1 MTNPFCSSSKLNIPL
16 TLELCQQM
24 HAEALLRMAQGRIVD
39 EAPGSVPVARL
50 RELISYAGPET
61 CLAHPDVIKHLFQ
74 GMTVAIYQVI
84 EALYCSRVERSIK
97 TLTRIMGSLATH
109 ANRPPL
115 HEEAIW
121 AICLYLDEKREHS
134 LRVTTKPGNAQ
145 WWLGEIAH
153 VPLATPEDHQAKTT
167 LVAII
172 DISTPCVLAF
182 RADSSQSFTEL
193 AALSLYDA
201 LIAGRCPHPFGAG
214 GLVWEVP
221 TRLLTTETLPRTCE
235 RACALLGVK
244 TDSCTRSTL
253 PLIEDLATYWRDLH
267 TQGSVPVTQ
276 RAVLFDS
283 ILNRTYGE
291 SPLRK
296 REQADHRFRQSI
308 GYQSDPAHLVPAL
321 RTLLP
326 SYDASINA
334 CGEVFF
340 NGLHYT
346 DDLLTLFPKAR
357 VSLRQSEQTEAVAW
371 VYLDGEMLVEARAR
385 ELARRDG
392 SYRAHR

>member
-1 MTNPFCSSSKLNIPL
+1 MINPFCSSSLLNRPL
-16 TLELCQQM
+16 LPELCQRI
-24 HAEALLRMAQGRIVD
+24 HAEALLRVARGRFAD
-39 EAPGSVPVARL
+39 EAPGSVPAARL
-50 RELISYAGPET
+50 RELISYTGPET
-61 CLAHPDVIKHLFQ
+61 CLAHPDVIEHLFQ

-84 EALYCSRVERSIK
+84 EALYCSRIERSIK
-97 TLTRIMGSLATH
+97 MLTRIVEALATR
-109 ANRPPL
+109 ANRPPI

-121 AICLYLDEKREHS
+121 ATCLYLDEQRERS

-145 WWLGEIAH
+145 WWLGEIAQ
-153 VPLATPEDHQAKTT
+153 VPLATPGDRQAQSP
-167 LVAII
+167 LVAVI
-172 DISTPCVLAF
+172 DICTPCVLAF
-182 RADSSQSFTEL
+182 RGDSSQSKTEL

-201 LIAGRCPHPFGAG
+201 LITARCPHPFGAG

-221 TRLLTTETLPRTCE
+221 TKLLTTETLPQTCE

-244 TDSCTRSTL
+244 IDSCTRSAV

-267 TQGSVPVTQ
+267 TQGPVSLTQ
-276 RAVLFDS
+276 RAVMLDS
-283 ILNRTYGE
+283 ILNRVYGE

-326 SYDASINA
+326 SHDASINA

-340 NGLHYT
+340 NGFHYT
-346 DDLLTLFPKAR
+346 DDLLTLFPEACI
-357 VSLRQSEQTEAVAW
+357 SLRRSQQTEAVAW
-371 VYLDGEMLVEARAR
+371 VYLDGEILGEARAR

>member
-16 TLELCQQM
+16 TLELCQQI
-24 HAEALLRMAQGRIVD
+24 HAEALLRVARGLKG
-39 EAPGSVPVARL
+39 EAVPSSVPVARL
-50 RELISYAGPET
+50 CELISYAGPET
-61 CLAHPDVIKHLFQ
+61 SLAHPDVIKHQFQ

-97 TLTRIMGSLATH
+97 TLTRIVGSLATN
-109 ANRPPL
+109 ANRPPI

-121 AICLYLDEKREHS
+121 AICLYLDEQRERS
-134 LRVTTKPGNAQ
+134 LRVTTKPKNVQ

-153 VPLATPEDHQAKTT
+153 APLAIPEDHQAKTT
-167 LVAII
+167 LVAVV

-201 LIAGRCPHPFGAG
+201 LIAGRCPHPFGTG

-221 TRLLTTETLPRTCE
+221 TRLLTTETLPQPCE
-235 RACALLGVK
+235 RACTLLGVK
-244 TDSCTRSTL
+244 TDSCARSTL
-253 PLIEDLATYWRDLH
+253 PLTEDLATYWRDLH

-276 RAVLFDS
+276 RAIMFDS

-296 REQADHRFRQSI
+296 REQANHHFRQSI

-334 CGEVFF
+334 SGEVFF
-340 NGLHYT
+340 NGFHYT
-346 DDLLTLFPKAR
+346 DDLLTLFPETR

-371 VYLDGEMLVEARAR
+371 VYLDGEILGEARAR